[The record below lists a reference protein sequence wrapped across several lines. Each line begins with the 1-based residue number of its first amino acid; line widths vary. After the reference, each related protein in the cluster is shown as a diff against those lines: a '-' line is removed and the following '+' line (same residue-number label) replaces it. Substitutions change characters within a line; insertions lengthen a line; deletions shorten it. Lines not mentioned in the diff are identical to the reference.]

1 MIQTRSRMNLVQL
14 WALLAGNRHVNNS
27 TNDKALSGQVV
38 SFAAED
44 STKVWDLDAVSMGVF
59 NKALENIAFLRAQ
72 SGGSM
77 SRFELCCRFHRCLY
91 RKYACRSRSD

>member
-1 MIQTRSRMNLVQL
+1 MNSV
-14 WALLAGNRHVNNS
+14 AFDANIGNDAGNAAGV
-27 TNDKALSGQVV
+27 TNYTKHSGTNLTGADRKAANGEIV

-44 STKVWDLDAVSMGVF
+44 SIQVWDLDAVSMGVF

-77 SRFELCCRFHRCLY
+77 SN
-91 RKYACRSRSD
+91 